1 MTKQNKD
8 GQDTTIACFNFLILT
23 KMIDH
28 VFVLFM
34 YMENDSHWLYVAKCK
49 QTNKVGVILF
59 EITSFL
65 FL

>member
-34 YMENDSHWLYVAKCK
+34 YRENDSHWLQPNVNK
-49 QTNKVGVILF
+49 QTKLA
-59 EITSFL
+59 SFCL
-65 FL
+65 K